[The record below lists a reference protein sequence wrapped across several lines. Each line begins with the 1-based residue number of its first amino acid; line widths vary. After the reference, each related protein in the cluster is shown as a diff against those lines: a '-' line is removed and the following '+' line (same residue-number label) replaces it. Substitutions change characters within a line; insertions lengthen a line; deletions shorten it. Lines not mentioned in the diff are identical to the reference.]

1 MNPCL
6 NNGRCMPD
14 GMGGFRCL
22 CSQEFTGTKCEQSK
36 EFTKQKTKN
45 NTIYILGLPCA
56 SNPCQNGGICVPT
69 GFGYRCDCPMGVTG
83 FNCEMSKYKKI
94 N

>member
-1 MNPCL
+1 MVDACQMVWEDLDVFAVKSLLEQNA
-6 NNGRCMPD
+6 NKVRN
-14 GMGGFRCL
+14 
-22 CSQEFTGTKCEQSK
+22 SQSK
-36 EFTKQKTKN
+36 KQKT
-45 NTIYILGLPCA
+45 IQFIFILGLPCA